1 MLCVHVLSY
10 SAYGRNIAHI
20 THIAHIA
27 QIAHI
32 AHIPWPILNAKYVCR
47 LLNPTGLNYMKH
59 YEESAKKRGV
69 PLPSK
74 PVIFMKPT
82 SAVNTHNGVIE
93 LPSLEHGEEL
103 DYEVE
108 LAVVIGKSC
117 KDVAVE
123 NALDYVAGYTV
134 SNDVSGRYASCTSRV
149 RVVWSSRTLCIF
161 LRTVQALTLSLSLS
175 LLAAP
180 LLVTSFFVFGSRV
193 FLRFP
198 YSGMLLFA
206 SHARACTQVLAEGCR
221 WQPMDQRKV
230 V

>member
-10 SAYGRNIAHI
+10 SAYGRNIAH
-20 THIAHIA
+20 
-27 QIAHI
+27 

-149 RVVWSSRTLCIF
+149 RVVYESCGPLTLCASF
-161 LRTVQALTLSLSLS
+161 CGQFR
-175 LLAAP
+175 LL
-180 LLVTSFFVFGSRV
+180 L
-193 FLRFP
+193 
-198 YSGMLLFA
+198 
-206 SHARACTQVLAEGCR
+206 
-221 WQPMDQRKV
+221 
-230 V
+230 